1 MGSNKMKY
9 QIILGGEFHRIVDST
24 TGEIMQTI
32 SVETHGYMYA
42 SIQCDL
48 LNGRL

>member
-1 MGSNKMKY
+1 MKY
-9 QIILGGEFHRIVDST
+9 QIVLSGVYYRIVDSN

-32 SVETHGYMYA
+32 SADTHGYMYA

-48 LNGRL
+48 LNGRI